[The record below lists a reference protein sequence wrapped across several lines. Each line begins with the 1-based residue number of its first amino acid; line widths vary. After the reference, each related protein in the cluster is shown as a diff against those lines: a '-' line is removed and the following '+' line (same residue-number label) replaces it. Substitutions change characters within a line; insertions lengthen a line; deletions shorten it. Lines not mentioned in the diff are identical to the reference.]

1 MDLTSFEITSILKL
15 IIALGLLNVWV
26 LRFNQ
31 STSYRGGDAN
41 NMKEEFDN
49 YGFASWFMYAIGAFK
64 VVLAGVLLWS
74 VFVREFTD
82 LKLAIISATESTF
95 ATSLWIA
102 YKDEIFMHDTID
114 IIGLLVLSIIMI
126 GAIIMHIKLKDSMLK
141 SLPAFLMLAMSLV
154 CVLFDVISWSLFMFS

>member
-1 MDLTSFEITSILKL
+1 MDLISFEITSILKL

-82 LKLAIISATESTF
+82 LKLAIISATESVYSFTF
-95 ATSLWIA
+95 DQASN
-102 YKDEIFMHDTID
+102 KIFMHDTID

-126 GAIIMHIKLKDSMLK
+126 GAIIMHIKLKDSILK

-154 CVLFDVISWSLFMFS
+154 CVLLMAGGDLLHLL

>member
-1 MDLTSFEITSILKL
+1 MDLISFEITSVLKL

-26 LRFNQ
+26 LRCNQ

-74 VFVREFTD
+74 VFVREFAD
-82 LKLAIISATESTF
+82 LKPAIISATDILTVSG
-95 ATSLWIA
+95 
-102 YKDEIFMHDTID
+102 KIFMHDTID

-154 CVLFDVISWSLFMFS
+154 CILLIVFYYKEIYYMAHPH

>member
-1 MDLTSFEITSILKL
+1 MDLISFEITSILKL

-64 VVLAGVLLWS
+64 VVLAGVLLWFT
-74 VFVREFTD
+74 FVREF
-82 LKLAIISATESTF
+82 AVINPE
-95 ATSLWIA
+95 
-102 YKDEIFMHDTID
+102 DEFELMRDNID

-126 GAIIMHIKLKDSMLK
+126 GAIIMHIKLKDSILK
-141 SLPAFLMLAMSLV
+141 SLPAFLMLTMSLV
-154 CVLFDVISWSLFMFS
+154 CIFLMTGSDLLRFL

>member
-1 MDLTSFEITSILKL
+1 MDLISFEITSILKL

-82 LKLAIISATESTF
+82 LTLASSTQSVYGL
-95 ATSLWIA
+95 TA
-102 YKDEIFMHDTID
+102 YDTID

-126 GAIIMHIKLKDSMLK
+126 GAIIMHIKLKDSILK
-141 SLPAFLMLAMSLV
+141 SLPAFLMLVMSLA
-154 CVLFDVISWSLFMFS
+154 CVLLMAGNDLLLLL

>member
-1 MDLTSFEITSILKL
+1 MDLISFEITSILKL

-31 STSYRGGDAN
+31 STSYRCGDAN

-82 LKLAIISATESTF
+82 LTLASSTQSVYGL
-95 ATSLWIA
+95 TA
-102 YKDEIFMHDTID
+102 YDTID

-126 GAIIMHIKLKDSMLK
+126 GAIIMHIKLKDSILK
-141 SLPAFLMLAMSLV
+141 SLPAFLMLVMSLA
-154 CVLFDVISWSLFMFS
+154 CVLLMAGNDLLLLL

>member
-1 MDLTSFEITSILKL
+1 MDLISFEITSILKL

-74 VFVREFTD
+74 VFVIEFTD
-82 LKLAIISATESTF
+82 LKLAIISSTQSVDGL
-95 ATSLWIA
+95 TA
-102 YKDEIFMHDTID
+102 YDTID
-114 IIGLLVLSIIMI
+114 IIGLLVLSLIMI
-126 GAIIMHIKLKDSMLK
+126 GAIIMHIKLKDSILK

-154 CVLFDVISWSLFMFS
+154 CVLLMAGNDLLLLL

>member
-82 LKLAIISATESTF
+82 LKLAIISATESVYSFTF
-95 ATSLWIA
+95 HQASN
-102 YKDEIFMHDTID
+102 KIFMHDTID